1 MDKRNRS
8 TLIFV
13 GVIALL
19 LIGLGIASTIGGQTP
34 DCTQCH
40 SDLPAGSMLP
50 PDHPPLTGGN
60 QK

>member
-1 MDKRNRS
+1 MSRKNRS

-19 LIGLGIASTIGGQTP
+19 LIGLIIASIRGDKTP

-40 SDLPAGSMLP
+40 SDLPAGSILP
-50 PDHPPLTGGN
+50 ADHPPMTPEPR
-60 QK
+60 K